1 MIGEALTTRLK
12 LTLDL
17 HSEFLGINLD
27 GIHTGPA
34 EGKDEAASIQPRDL
48 GPFALRDQATA
59 VPVNRRRQPQ
69 LACELLGRRRGRHKV
84 VWQLDR
90 DRRHREN
97 LPTTSL

>member
-34 EGKDEAASIQPRDL
+34 EGKDEAASIQPSDL
-48 GPFALRDQATA
+48 GPFALRDQAAA

-90 DRRHREN
+90 DRRHRES
-97 LPTTSL
+97 LPTT